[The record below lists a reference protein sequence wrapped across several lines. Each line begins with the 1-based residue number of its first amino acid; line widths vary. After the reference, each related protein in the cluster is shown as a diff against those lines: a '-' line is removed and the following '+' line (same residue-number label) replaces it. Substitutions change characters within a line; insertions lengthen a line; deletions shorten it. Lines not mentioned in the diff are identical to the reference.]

1 MGPNKIL
8 NLSIVCRRF
17 PCPVPPM
24 TAQRSRKQGMS
35 NWQKWVL
42 HQMSKPRVYHQ
53 LKPKVLADWTSRI
66 LCKHSKE
73 RHEPTCKQSN
83 IYVSVLFVSAFLLLY
98 FWVLSFCIASW
109 LILFSYF
116 IVFISH
122 VYNMIAFRLCFH
134 YLHVLVVLQS
144 WIDRCGT
151 CLIWSEI
158 RSAITAIFLFSHGT
172 LLATVMPRKARIH
185 LVPLHSSLV
194 NLPMSMYGPL
204 VERDVVR
211 LSLKHSMSTD
221 AIAASAKS
229 RSSS

>member
-158 RSAITAIFLFSHGT
+158 RSAITAIFLFSTCHRH
-172 LLATVMPRKARIH
+172 ATK
-185 LVPLHSSLV
+185 SSY
-194 NLPMSMYGPL
+194 S
-204 VERDVVR
+204 
-211 LSLKHSMSTD
+211 
-221 AIAASAKS
+221 S
-229 RSSS
+229 RSSSFISGKSSNVNVWTIGRTWRCTFVACPLHVCWRNCSVRKVSQFILI